1 RYTVGTIKD
10 VQLTEGSAPAIR
22 KYVSVDGG
30 MSDNMRTALYQADY
44 TAILASRRSE
54 GKPVI
59 SRVVGKHCES
69 GDIVVRDIY
78 LPSDIA
84 ATDILA
90 VAATGAYCYSLA
102 SNYNFMT
109 RPPVVAVRNG
119 KVRLVVRGETESD
132 LLSRDVKYQRELQ
145 ETRKAKS

>member
-1 RYTVGTIKD
+1 
-10 VQLTEGSAPAIR
+10 
-22 KYVSVDGG
+22 
-30 MSDNMRTALYQADY
+30 MRTALYQADY
-44 TAILASRRSE
+44 TAIVASRRSE

-59 SRVVGKHCES
+59 SRGVGKHCES